1 MLLKGDILIRFIK
14 EIFLIVII
22 LLIIGLYVERY
33 YFYFHYEDKEVI
45 KPEPIIKDDT
55 LEIKNTSKKYVDIK
69 GEVASPGVY
78 EINEGFI
85 INDVISLAGGLTETA
100 DLSKINLS
108 KKVSDE
114 DVIYIY
120 SKEEVIKEDIK
131 INYNNTS
138 TVIKDDNNLI
148 NINTADK
155 NELMKLNGIGEVKAS
170 SIIEYRNTNGLFLN
184 IEDIKNVPGISS
196 NLYEKIKAFI
206 TI

>member
-1 MLLKGDILIRFIK
+1 MIRFIK

>member
-45 KPEPIIKDDT
+45 KSEPIIKDDT

-114 DVIYIY
+114 DIIYIY

-184 IEDIKNVPGISS
+184 IEDIKNVTGISS

>member
-69 GEVASPGVY
+69 GEVVSPGVY

-114 DVIYIY
+114 DIIYIY

-184 IEDIKNVPGISS
+184 IEDIKNVTGISS

>member
-1 MLLKGDILIRFIK
+1 MIRFIK

-69 GEVASPGVY
+69 GEVVSPGVY

-114 DVIYIY
+114 DIIYIY

-184 IEDIKNVPGISS
+184 IEDIKNVTGISS